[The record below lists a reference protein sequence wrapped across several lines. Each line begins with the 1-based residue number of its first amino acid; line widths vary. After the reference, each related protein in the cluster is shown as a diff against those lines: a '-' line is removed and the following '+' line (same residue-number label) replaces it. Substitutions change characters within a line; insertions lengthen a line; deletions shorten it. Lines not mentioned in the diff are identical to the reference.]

1 MKEQIFAALTAHPAW
16 KQRLYQA
23 IDAGLIDPPPAVIAQ
38 DNVCVFGKWLYGT
51 SIPEQVRR
59 SPEYEEVRQIHAQF
73 HKLTSEIALLAVV
86 GEKEKAKLALE
97 DGSEYS

>member
-1 MKEQIFAALTAHPAW
+1 
-16 KQRLYQA
+16 
-23 IDAGLIDPPPAVIAQ
+23 
-38 DNVCVFGKWLYGT
+38 VCVFGKWLYGT

-97 DGSEYS
+97 DGSEYSRLSDRLRSALLQLARLS